1 MSRVAKPTR
10 NPKTSNSKTR
20 NPKRTTASSIRKS
33 NPESQIRQKLLKWYD
48 LHKRSLPW
56 RKTRDPYR
64 IWVSEIML
72 QQTRV
77 QAVVPFYERFVRLFP
92 DVQAL
97 AAADEQRLLACWS
110 GLGYYSRARNL
121 QKAAQMIVR
130 EYAGSFPS
138 DLRAALRLPG
148 VGEYTAAAVLSIAY
162 GVPLPVLDG
171 NVARVLAR
179 LYALPD
185 DPKTARG
192 KKILRQWANALLSRR
207 RPGDC
212 NQAFMELGATLC
224 LPRQPRCRQCPLRSH
239 CLALRRNQVER
250 YPAVRKQSKPVTR
263 RFTTALAF
271 DAAGRV
277 LLVRRART
285 AEWMGGFWESPLW
298 EENSREGASRHQNLH
313 RNEEPRNGIRLG
325 SLLGHVQ
332 HTITSN
338 RLHVAVYAARMD
350 RRVVVP
356 RERWV
361 SLRQMN
367 QLPVTTITRKALR
380 LRH

>member
-1 MSRVAKPTR
+1 
-10 NPKTSNSKTR
+10 
-20 NPKRTTASSIRKS
+20 
-33 NPESQIRQKLLKWYD
+33 
-48 LHKRSLPW
+48 
-56 RKTRDPYR
+56 
-64 IWVSEIML
+64 ML

-77 QAVVPFYERFVRLFP
+77 QAVLPFYERFLRLFP
-92 DVQAL
+92 NVGRL

-121 QKAAQMIVR
+121 KKAARMIVR

-192 KKILRQWANALLSRR
+192 KQIRRQWADALLSRR

-224 LPRQPRCRQCPLRSH
+224 LPRQPRCRECPLRSH
-239 CLALRRNQVER
+239 CLAFQRNQVEK
-250 YPAVRKQSKPVTR
+250 YPAVRRKSKPVTR

-271 DAAGRV
+271 DPAGRV
-277 LLVRRART
+277 LLVRRPRT
-285 AEWMGGFWESPLW
+285 AKWMGGFWELPMW
-298 EENSREGASRHQNLH
+298 EGSSRKGATRQRNRQQSLH
-313 RNEEPRNGIRLG
+313 RNKEPRNGIRLG
-325 SLLGHVQ
+325 NLLGHVQ

-338 RLHVAVYAARMD
+338 KLHVAVYAARMD
-350 RRVVVP
+350 RRVVAP

-380 LRH
+380 LKQQPWIPNQRPRSSEIESTGRLV

>member
-1 MSRVAKPTR
+1 MSRIRQPTR
-10 NPKTSNSKTR
+10 NPKTPNS
-20 NPKRTTASSIRKS
+20 KRTTAISIGKS
-33 NPESQIRQKLLKWYD
+33 NLESQIRQKLLKWYD

-97 AAADEQRLLACWS
+97 AAADEQGLLACWS

-121 QKAAQMIVR
+121 QKAARVIVR
-130 EYAGSFPS
+130 EYGGSFPIDS
-138 DLRAALRLPG
+138 QAALRLPG

-185 DPKTARG
+185 DPQTARG
-192 KKILRQWANALLSRR
+192 KQIRRRWADALLSRR

-224 LPRQPRCRQCPLRSH
+224 LPRQPRCQQCPLRNH
-239 CLALRRNQVER
+239 CLAFRRNQVER
-250 YPAVRKQSKPVTR
+250 YPAVRQKSKPVTR
-263 RFTTALAF
+263 RFTTVLVF
-271 DAAGRV
+271 DEAGRV

-285 AEWMGGFWESPLW
+285 AKWMGGFWELPMW
-298 EENSREGASRHQNLH
+298 EGNSRKGSSHH
-313 RNEEPRNGIRLG
+313 RNLQRNKEPHNGIRMG
-325 SLLGHVQ
+325 KLLGRVQ

-338 RLHVAVYAARMD
+338 RLHVAVYSAQMD
-350 RRVVVP
+350 RRVAAP

-361 SLRQMN
+361 SLRHIDR
-367 QLPVTTITRKALR
+367 LPVTTITRKALQ
-380 LRH
+380 LKQ